1 MENNINPI
9 VGMPVQSSKVGMI
22 ALSVGLLVVGLV
34 AGYMFGRG
42 GSENTVVP
50 TYYASP
56 DIRPTDTPIVS
67 SSPSPSTPVTVNWKT
82 YNGTG
87 DIKFNLKY
95 PSSWN
100 VDTSSGDQNGYYKG
114 VTFGH
119 APVGDVLSFQWN
131 FPQPISASCA
141 GGKMEQVQL
150 MNQKIAMCHYSG
162 SSQQPEQYRYVSTQN
177 GIQYVLSV
185 ILNQANKTV
194 ILELL
199 ATLKLGDSVTTLKN
213 YQNTTYG
220 ISFRYTA
227 SYTKYDGAYTP
238 SSYIPIPANY
248 FERQADT
255 IVTIAIPKSAFPGTT
270 FLAGYFRVAVSGV
283 IGTEE
288 LCRNVNLPTGESVT
302 LDNTQTVNGTSFYT
316 TITSGGQSNNNFSAR
331 IYRIFQRETCFEVS
345 MYENINGG
353 IDAPSIG
360 NRAFAKMQSIF
371 DSLTIRN

>member
-1 MENNINPI
+1 MNPI
-9 VGMPVQSSKVGMI
+9 VGMPVKSSKAGII
-22 ALSVGLLVVGLV
+22 ALSVGLLVIGLA

-42 GSENTVVP
+42 GSENTALP

-56 DIRPTDTPIVS
+56 DIRPTDTPIVTT
-67 SSPSPSTPVTVNWKT
+67 SPLPSTPVTTNWKT

-100 VDTSSGDQNGYYKG
+100 VDTSSGDQSGYYKG

-119 APVGDVLSFQWN
+119 APAGDVVSFQWN
-131 FPQPISASCA
+131 FPQPISTSCV
-141 GGKMEQVQL
+141 GGRMEQVQL
-150 MNQKIAMCHYSG
+150 LNQKVAMCHYSG
-162 SSQQPEQYRYVSTQN
+162 SPQQPEQYRYVSTQN

-185 ILNQANKTV
+185 APNTADKAV

-199 ATLKLGDSVTTLKN
+199 ATLKFDNVSTLKN

-220 ISFRYTA
+220 ISFQYPA
-227 SYTKYDGAYTP
+227 SYAKYDGAYTP

-248 FERQADT
+248 FERQANT

-270 FLAGYFRVAVSGV
+270 FVAGYFRVAVSGV

-302 LDNTQTVNGTSFYT
+302 LNNTQAVNGMNYYT
-316 TITSGGQSNNNFSAR
+316 TTTSGGQSNNDFSAR
-331 IYRIFQRETCFEVS
+331 IYRTFQRGMCFEVS
-345 MYENINGG
+345 MYENISGG

-360 NRAFAKMQSIF
+360 NRAFAKMQTIF
-371 DSLTIRN
+371 DSLTIGN